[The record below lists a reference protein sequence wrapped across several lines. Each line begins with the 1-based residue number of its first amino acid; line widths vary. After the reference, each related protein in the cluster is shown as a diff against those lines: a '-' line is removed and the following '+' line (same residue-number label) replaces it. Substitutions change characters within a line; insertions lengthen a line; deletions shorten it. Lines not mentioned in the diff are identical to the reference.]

1 MKRESNALLKVI
13 PLLSFSITLRND
25 DEESKFSLPSKMAE
39 PHGFNDVTNQPIEYR
54 RTNTAYFRMLQEI
67 LLISAE
73 NAAFNDTCARF

>member
-39 PHGFNDVTNQPIEYR
+39 PHGFNDVTNQPIDEPIPHIFVCYR
-54 RTNTAYFRMLQEI
+54 KFCSY
-67 LLISAE
+67 LLKMQHLMIHALDFS
-73 NAAFNDTCARF
+73 